1 MSSKDLN
8 DRLEKI
14 TERLDLL
21 IRRLE
26 SLTRILM
33 ENPEYME
40 LALFPKLFSLSMKAY
55 NEPLKVLSRIRAAER
70 ILKDAAI
77 RRDEISRCIIQA
89 LALRGPL
96 NISAITREV
105 RAMRGKASRRIIR
118 DRLKILR
125 DRGIVKSV
133 EGFGKKFDLQM
144 K

>member
-1 MSSKDLN
+1 LSGKDLN

-14 TERLDLL
+14 TERLDVL

-26 SLTRILM
+26 NLTRILM
-33 ENPEYME
+33 ENPEYVE
-40 LALFPKLFSLSMKAY
+40 LALFTRLFSLSMKAY
-55 NEPLKVLSRIRAAER
+55 NEPLKILSRIRAAER

-105 RAMRGKASRRIIR
+105 RAMRGKASRRIVR

>member
-1 MSSKDLN
+1 MSGKDLN

-14 TERLDLL
+14 TERLDVL

-26 SLTRILM
+26 NLTRIIM
-33 ENPEYME
+33 ENPEYAE
-40 LALFPKLFSLSMKAY
+40 LALFTRLFSLSMKAY
-55 NEPLKVLSRIRAAER
+55 NEPLKILSRIRAAER

>member
-14 TERLDLL
+14 TERLDVL

-26 SLTRILM
+26 NLTRILM
-33 ENPEYME
+33 ENPEYVE
-40 LALFPKLFSLSMKAY
+40 LALFTRLFSLSMKAY
-55 NEPLKVLSRIRAAER
+55 NEPLKILSRIRAAER
-70 ILKDAAI
+70 ILRDTAI
-77 RRDEISRCIIQA
+77 RKDEISRCIIQA

-105 RAMRGKASRRIIR
+105 KAMRGKASRRIIR

-125 DRGIVKSV
+125 DRGIVKTV
-133 EGFGKKFDLQM
+133 EGFGKKFDLKM

>member
-26 SLTRILM
+26 NLTRILM
-33 ENPEYME
+33 ENPEYVE
-40 LALFPKLFSLSMKAY
+40 LALLPRLFSLSMKAY
-55 NEPLKVLSRIRAAER
+55 NEPLKILSRIRVAER
-70 ILKDAAI
+70 ILRDTTI
-77 RRDEISRCIIQA
+77 RKDEISRCIIQA

-125 DRGIVKSV
+125 DRGIVKTV
-133 EGFGKKFDLQM
+133 EGFGKKFDLKM

>member
-1 MSSKDLN
+1 MSGKDLN

-14 TERLDLL
+14 TERLDVL

-26 SLTRILM
+26 NLTRILM
-33 ENPEYME
+33 ENPEYVE
-40 LALFPKLFSLSMKAY
+40 LALFTRLFSLSMKAY
-55 NEPLKVLSRIRAAER
+55 NEPLKILSRIRAAER

>member
-1 MSSKDLN
+1 LSRKELD

-14 TERLDLL
+14 IERLDAL
-21 IRRLE
+21 IGRLE
-26 SLTRILM
+26 SLTRVLM
-33 ENPEYME
+33 ENPEYAE
-40 LALFPKLFSLSMKAY
+40 LALFPRLFSLGMKAY

-70 ILKDAAI
+70 ILRDAVI

-105 RAMRGKASRRIIR
+105 RAMRGKASRRIVR
-118 DRLKILR
+118 DRLKVLR
-125 DRGIVKSV
+125 DRGIVKPV
-133 EGFGKKFDLQM
+133 EGFGKKFDLRL

>member
-1 MSSKDLN
+1 LSSKDLN

-14 TERLDLL
+14 TERLDVL

-26 SLTRILM
+26 NLTRIIM
-33 ENPEYME
+33 ENPEYAE
-40 LALFPKLFSLSMKAY
+40 LALFPRLFSLSMKAY
-55 NEPLKVLSRIRAAER
+55 NEPLKILSRIRTAER

>member
-1 MSSKDLN
+1 MSGKDLN
-8 DRLEKI
+8 DRLEKVI
-14 TERLDLL
+14 ERLDLL

-26 SLTRILM
+26 NLTRVLM
-33 ENPEYME
+33 ENPEYAE
-40 LALFPKLFSLSMKAY
+40 LTLFTRLFSLGMKAY
-55 NEPLKVLSRIRAAER
+55 NEPLKLLSRIRAAER
-70 ILKDAAI
+70 ILRDTAI
-77 RRDEISRCIIQA
+77 RGDEISRCIIQA

-96 NISAITREV
+96 NISAITSEV

-118 DRLKILR
+118 DRLKVLR

>member
-14 TERLDLL
+14 TERLDVL

-33 ENPEYME
+33 ENSEYAE
-40 LALFPKLFSLSMKAY
+40 LALFPRLFSLGMKAY

>member
-1 MSSKDLN
+1 MSNKDLN

-14 TERLDLL
+14 TERLDVL

-33 ENPEYME
+33 ENSEYAE
-40 LALFPKLFSLSMKAY
+40 LALFPRLFSLGMKAY

-77 RRDEISRCIIQA
+77 GKDEISRCIIQA

-105 RAMRGKASRRIIR
+105 RAMRGKASRRIVR

>member
-14 TERLDLL
+14 TERLDVL

-26 SLTRILM
+26 SLTRVLM
-33 ENPEYME
+33 ENSEYAE
-40 LALFPKLFSLSMKAY
+40 LALFPRLFSLGIKAY

-77 RRDEISRCIIQA
+77 GKDEISRCIIQA

-118 DRLKILR
+118 DRLKVLR

>member
-1 MSSKDLN
+1 LSSKDFN
-8 DRLEKI
+8 NRLEKI

-21 IRRLE
+21 ISRLE
-26 SLTRILM
+26 NLTRILM

-40 LALFPKLFSLSMKAY
+40 LALFPRLFCLSMKAY
-55 NEPLKVLSRIRAAER
+55 NEPLKILSRIRAAER
-70 ILKDAAI
+70 ILRDATI
-77 RRDEISRCIIQA
+77 RRDEISRYIIQA

>member
-1 MSSKDLN
+1 LSGKDLN

-14 TERLDLL
+14 TERLDVL

-26 SLTRILM
+26 NLTRIIM
-33 ENPEYME
+33 ENPEYAE
-40 LALFPKLFSLSMKAY
+40 LALFTRLFSLSMKAY
-55 NEPLKVLSRIRAAER
+55 NEPLKILSRIRAAER

>member
-1 MSSKDLN
+1 LSSKDLN

>member
-14 TERLDLL
+14 TERLDVL

-33 ENPEYME
+33 ENSEYAE
-40 LALFPKLFSLSMKAY
+40 LALFPRLFSLGMKAY

-77 RRDEISRCIIQA
+77 RKDEISRCIIQA

-105 RAMRGKASRRIIR
+105 RAMRGKASRRIVR
-118 DRLKILR
+118 DRLKVLR
-125 DRGIVKSV
+125 DRGIVKPV

>member
-1 MSSKDLN
+1 LSGKDLN

-14 TERLDLL
+14 TERLDVL

-26 SLTRILM
+26 NLTRILM
-33 ENPEYME
+33 ENPEYVE
-40 LALFPKLFSLSMKAY
+40 LALFTRLFSLSMKAY
-55 NEPLKVLSRIRAAER
+55 NEPLKILSRIRAAER